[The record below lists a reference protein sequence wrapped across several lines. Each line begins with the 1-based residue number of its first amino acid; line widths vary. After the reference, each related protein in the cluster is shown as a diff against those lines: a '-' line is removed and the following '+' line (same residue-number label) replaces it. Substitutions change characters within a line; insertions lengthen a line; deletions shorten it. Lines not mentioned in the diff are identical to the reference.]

1 LKWFARTPED
11 LFFSVTSVFSV
22 LKAFEFARDSKT
34 VKSFNT
40 ECTEAGPDA
49 ETSSILDEDGVKQV
63 HGDGYERL
71 EQMVD
76 APANAS
82 VAEGAFPN
90 SPVDWNWPRPLR
102 FAHECYGFRIG
113 FPARNGQSTC
123 ARYAHCRWAWHSDV
137 RGRTEASCRRAY
149 PEFEVTRVWL
159 RKNPDQAVEIWLE
172 RRGKRMERLFNPYTG
187 ADLGDSLR
195 IGFRFV
201 LWLVDL
207 HDNLL
212 GGQTGRLINAAGGIF
227 TLLLGLTGAII
238 WWPGIDT
245 WIRSLS
251 FRWKT
256 NPKGFNWTLHSA
268 LGFWTFLFFFMW
280 AISGIYLSIPGK
292 FNAIVDFLEPLNA
305 SSRNLRFGDQVLFWL
320 TQLHFGRFAGV
331 WVKII
336 WTIVGLVPAA
346 LFVTGTLM
354 WWKRVLKPWIGR
366 KAIAPSRTQKIEAAA
381 QSGNSIH
388 GRF

>member
-1 LKWFARTPED
+1 MNAWDKWRTRPQT
-11 LFFSVTSVFSV
+11 LLLRKAIFQIHLWTGIGLGLYVLLMSVTGSALVFRREIARA
-22 LKAFEFARDSKT
+22 LARDT
-34 VKSFNT
+34 HIA
-40 ECTEAGPDA
+40 AGPG
-49 ETSSILDEDGVKQV
+49 TRMSEDQLKQV
-63 HGDGYERL
+63 AG
-71 EQMVD
+71 
-76 APANAS
+76 
-82 VAEGAFPN
+82 
-90 SPVDWNWPRPLR
+90 
-102 FAHECYGFRIG
+102 
-113 FPARNGQSTC
+113 
-123 ARYAHCRWAWHSDV
+123 
-137 RGRTEASCRRAY
+137 RAY
-149 PEFEVTRVWL
+149 PDYEVSHVWL

-280 AISGIYLSIPGK
+280 AISGIYLSIPSK
-292 FNAIVDFLEPLNA
+292 FNAAVDFFEPLNA
-305 SSRNLRFGDQVLFWL
+305 SSRTLRFGDQVLYWL
-320 TQLHFGRFAGV
+320 AQAHFGRFAGV
-331 WVKII
+331 WVKLI
-336 WTIVGLVPAA
+336 WTVIGLTPAA
-346 LFVTGTLM
+346 LFLTGAIM
-354 WWKRVLKPWIGR
+354 WWKRVLKPWLGR
-366 KAIAPSRTQKIEAAA
+366 KAIVPFQVEGVDAERL
-381 QSGNSIH
+381 
-388 GRF
+388 